1 MTPDEKREPK
11 ERKKWEFPDTYV
23 LIAALLFLAVLATWV
38 LPAGSYERV
47 YDEAADRDVVQ
58 AGTYAAVESNPASI
72 GDFFLAVPQGLVKNA
87 STVFFIFIIGGCF
100 GVVNRT
106 GALTGLISQTI
117 RRSKGGKGSGE
128 RVVILLLLLVF
139 GLAGGVVGMA
149 EECMMFL
156 PVLVMLSIGLG
167 YDAVV
172 GTAIMMFGVACGYGC
187 APVNPFTVGL
197 AQSIAG
203 LPMFSGMWL
212 RWILWACGFAWSIF
226 YVLRYCRRIQAD
238 PSRSLVADCD
248 YEEFQ
253 MDEAHMGI
261 ALRKREI
268 GVLVSFFGG
277 IAVLVVMIILKGW
290 YMTELTAYF
299 FFLAILCGVVY
310 GMGPN
315 TMAKAF
321 VEGMQTMTYPAILV
335 GIATGISVVLENGLV
350 LDTIVHG
357 LSQILN
363 YTPRILNGGLMML
376 VQSAINFFIP
386 SGTGQAAVTMPLM
399 APLADVIDI
408 TRQTS
413 VLAFQLGD
421 GCSNAIIPTGAM
433 LMGSLAISKV
443 PYVAWVKFAGKWLV
457 GLLAIGFAFCVF
469 AVAINYGPF

>member
-1 MTPDEKREPK
+1 MNPDEKRERK
-11 ERKKWEFPDTYV
+11 EKKKWEFPDTYV
-23 LIAALLFLAVLATWV
+23 LIVALLFLAVLATWV

-47 YDEAADRDVVQ
+47 YDAAADREIVQ
-58 AGTYAAVESNPASI
+58 AGTYAPTESNPAGIS
-72 GDFFLAVPQGLVKNA
+72 DFFLAIPQGLVKNA

-100 GVVNRT
+100 GVINHT
-106 GALTGLISQTI
+106 GAMTGLISQTI
-117 RRSKGGKGSGE
+117 SRSKGAGRRGGE
-128 RVVILLLLLVF
+128 RVVILLLLVF

-212 RWILWACGFAWSIF
+212 RWILWICGFAWSGF
-226 YVLRYCRRIQAD
+226 YLIRYCRKIQRD
-238 PSRSLVADCD
+238 PGRSLVHDCD
-248 YEEFQ
+248 HSDFQLEE
-253 MDEAHMGI
+253 GI
-261 ALRKREI
+261 ELPPLTKREI
-268 GVLVSFFGG
+268 AVLACFFIG
-277 IAVLVVMIILKGW
+277 IAVLVVMIIVKGW

-310 GMGPN
+310 GMRPN
-315 TMAKAF
+315 TIAYAF
-321 VEGMQTMTYPAILV
+321 VEGMKEMTYPAILV
-335 GIATGISVVLENGLV
+335 GIATGISVVLENGRV
-350 LDTIVHG
+350 LDTIVYG

-376 VQSAINFFIP
+376 IQSMINFFIP

-399 APLADVIDI
+399 APLADVIHI
-408 TRQTS
+408 TRQTA

-443 PYVAWVKFAGKWLV
+443 PYVRWVKFAAKWLA
-457 GLLAIGFAFCVF
+457 GLLLIGFAFCVF
-469 AVAINYGPF
+469 ATVIQYGPF

>member
-1 MTPDEKREPK
+1 MTPDENREPK

-87 STVFFIFIIGGCF
+87 STVFFIFIIGDCF
-100 GVVNRT
+100 GVINRT
-106 GALTGLISQTI
+106 GALTDLISQTI

-128 RVVILLLLLVF
+128 RVVILLLLVF
-139 GLAGGVVGMA
+139 GL
-149 EECMMFL
+149 
-156 PVLVMLSIGLG
+156 
-167 YDAVV
+167 
-172 GTAIMMFGVACGYGC
+172 ACGYGC

-277 IAVLVVMIILKGW
+277 IAVLVIMIILKGW

-363 YTPRILNGGLMML
+363 VTPRLLNGGLMML
-376 VQSAINFFIP
+376 VQSVINFFIP

-399 APLADVIDI
+399 APLADVLDI
-408 TRQTS
+408 TRQTA

-433 LMGSLAISKV
+433 LMGSLAISRV
-443 PYVAWVKFAGKWLV
+443 PYVRWVKFAAKWLA
-457 GLLAIGFAFCVF
+457 GLLCIGFAFCIF
-469 AVAINYGPF
+469 ATLIHYGPF

>member
-1 MTPDEKREPK
+1 MTPDENRKPK

-72 GDFFLAVPQGLVKNA
+72 SDFFLAVPQGLVKNA

-100 GVVNRT
+100 GVINRT
-106 GALTGLISQTI
+106 GAMTDLISQTI

-128 RVVILLLLLVF
+128 RVVILLLLVF

-203 LPMFSGMWL
+203 LPILSGMWL
-212 RWILWACGFAWSIF
+212 RWILWICGFTWSGF
-226 YVLRYCRRIQAD
+226 YLIRYCRRIQKD
-238 PSRSLVADCD
+238 QTKSLVYDCD
-248 YEEFQ
+248 HSDFHLEEGA
-253 MDEAHMGI
+253 ELAP
-261 ALRKREI
+261 LSRREI
-268 GVLVSFFGG
+268 GVLICFFGG

-310 GMGPN
+310 GMRPN
-315 TMAKAF
+315 AIAAGF
-321 VEGMQTMTYPAILV
+321 VEGMKEMTYPAILV
-335 GIATGISVVLENGLV
+335 GIATGISVVLENGRV
-350 LDTIVHG
+350 LDTIVYG

-363 YTPRILNGGLMML
+363 ITPRLLNGGLMML
-376 VQSAINFFIP
+376 VQSVINFFIP

-399 APLADVIDI
+399 APLADVLDI
-408 TRQTS
+408 TRQTA

-433 LMGSLAISKV
+433 LMGSLAISRV
-443 PYVAWVKFAGKWLV
+443 PYVRWVKFAAKWLA
-457 GLLAIGFAFCVF
+457 GLLCIGFAFCIF
-469 AVAINYGPF
+469 ATLIHYGPF